1 MDPRPPRTPE
11 RSGAS
16 AACKAVAESAGECP
30 LVQLEGAWYTYDAGP
45 RDAQDVHTATWALR
59 DISLRVE
66 QGEIVCIVGANGSG
80 KSTLMR
86 IMGALAYPQR
96 GRAAIAGL
104 SVDDTGDPA
113 LAAQIHRRCA
123 MVFQNPD
130 DQMVTSIV
138 ADDVAFGP
146 ENLGL
151 PHAEIVQRVDEALAC
166 VDMSA
171 CAAMDPADLS
181 GGQRQRVAI
190 AGALAMRP
198 ELMLFD
204 EATSMLDEQGRH
216 DVAAIMEQLHARG
229 ITIVYTTQHMDEA
242 LRASRAIA
250 LDAGRIAF
258 DGRPTELF
266 GRADLLR
273 SLRLEAPFPFRLREA
288 LCERLPRSANL
299 PSCGDMRELA
309 DAVAVLLGAHA
320 SPAPPAT
327 PVTAT
332 PSFPDAAAPCPI
344 VFREVSVSYAA
355 SPTRHH
361 RAQRRDEPSPAP
373 DAVHDLSFSVAR
385 GTITALVGHT
395 GSGKTTTAKLA
406 CGLLAPRAGTVHIA
420 GIDTAD
426 AARQRELRAHVGY
439 VSQFPERQLF
449 AATVFDDVAFGPR
462 NLGLSEPEVKT
473 RVQQALDAVGLAVQP
488 QLLKRAPHALSGGQ
502 QRAVALAG
510 IIAMNCPVLVLD
522 EPMAGLD
529 PTGKQHMRALLGKLK
544 RASTTI
550 LLVTHDMDDAA
561 LLADDIL
568 VLSDGRLV
576 AHGAPHEVF
585 GASSAHNA
593 ALPGIPHA
601 LAFSHL
607 LAAAGAPT
615 QRDALTLDELV
626 EEVARGA
633 QG

>member
-1 MDPRPPRTPE
+1 MDPRPPCTSE
-11 RSGAS
+11 RSGAPAMCM
-16 AACKAVAESAGECP
+16 AAGSGTDERP
-30 LVQLEGAWYTYDAGP
+30 LVQLEDTWYAYEAGRP
-45 RDAQDVHTATWALR
+45 EAQDASNPTWALR
-59 DISLRVE
+59 DVSVRVDR
-66 QGEIVCIVGANGSG
+66 GELVCIVGANGSG

-96 GRAAIAGL
+96 GCATIADVP
-104 SVDDTGDPA
+104 VDGAGNPA
-113 LAAQIHRRCA
+113 RAAQIHRRCA

-216 DVAAIMEQLHARG
+216 DVAAIMERLHARG
-229 ITIVYTTQHMDEA
+229 ITIIYSTQHMDEA

-258 DGRPTELF
+258 DGRPDEF
-266 GRADLLR
+266 FERADLLR

-288 LCERLPRSANL
+288 LRERVPRCDNL
-299 PSCGDMRELA
+299 PACSDMRELV
-309 DAVAVLLGAHA
+309 DAVAALLGTHA
-320 SPAPPAT
+320 PSAPSAAPVAAKSSSPDIKAPHPITFHDVSLSYAAPPA
-327 PVTAT
+327 
-332 PSFPDAAAPCPI
+332 
-344 VFREVSVSYAA
+344 
-355 SPTRHH
+355 RH
-361 RAQRRDEPSPAP
+361 RRSQRRDEQRPAP
-373 DAVHDLSFSVAR
+373 DAVHSLSFSVAH

-406 CGLLAPRAGTVHIA
+406 CGLLAPCAGTVRIA
-420 GIDTAD
+420 GIDTTD

-462 NLGLSEPEVKT
+462 NLGLPESEVGA
-473 RVQQALDAVGLAVQP
+473 RVQQALDAVGLAAQP

-510 IIAMNCPVLVLD
+510 IIAMDCPVLVFD

-529 PTGKQHMRALLGKLK
+529 PTGKRHVRALLDKLK
-544 RASTTI
+544 RAGATI

-561 LLADDIL
+561 LLADDVL
-568 VLSDGRLV
+568 VLSGGRLA
-576 AHGAPHEVF
+576 AHGTPREVF
-585 GASSAHNA
+585 DASSDHDA

-601 LAFSHL
+601 LAFSRL
-607 LAAAGAPT
+607 LAAAGAPI
-615 QRDALTLDELV
+615 QHDALTLDELV

>member
-1 MDPRPPRTPE
+1 MDPRPPCTSE
-11 RSGAS
+11 RSGAPAMCM
-16 AACKAVAESAGECP
+16 AAGSGTDERP
-30 LVQLEGAWYTYDAGP
+30 LVQLEDTWYAYEAGRP
-45 RDAQDVHTATWALR
+45 EAQDASNPTWALR
-59 DISLRVE
+59 DVSVRVDR
-66 QGEIVCIVGANGSG
+66 GELVCIVGANGSG

-96 GRAAIAGL
+96 GCATIADVP
-104 SVDDTGDPA
+104 VDGAGNPA
-113 LAAQIHRRCA
+113 RTAQVHRRCA

-151 PHAEIVQRVDEALAC
+151 PHTEIVQRVNEALAC
-166 VDMSA
+166 VGMSA
-171 CAAMDPADLS
+171 YASMDPADLS

-198 ELMLFD
+198 ELMLLD
-204 EATSMLDEQGRH
+204 EATSMLDEQGRR
-216 DVAAIMEQLHARG
+216 DVAAIMERLHARG
-229 ITIVYTTQHMDEA
+229 ITIVYTTQHMDEVLHA
-242 LRASRAIA
+242 NRVIA
-250 LDAGRIAF
+250 LNAGRIAF
-258 DGRPTELF
+258 DGHPTELF

-288 LCERLPRSANL
+288 LCEHLPRSANL

-309 DAVAVLLGAHA
+309 DAVAALLDAHTPSA
-320 SPAPPAT
+320 SPAA
-327 PVTAT
+327 PVAAT
-332 PSFPDAAAPCPI
+332 PSFPHAEAPCPI
-344 VFREVSVSYAA
+344 VFREVSLSYVA
-355 SPTRHH
+355 SPARHH
-361 RAQRRDEPSPAP
+361 RAQWRNEQSPAP

-406 CGLLAPRAGTVHIA
+406 CGLLTPRAGTVRIA
-420 GIDTAD
+420 DIDIAD
-426 AARQRELRAHVGY
+426 AVRQRELRAHVGY

-449 AATVFDDVAFGPR
+449 AVTVFDDVAFGPR
-462 NLGLSEPEVKT
+462 NLGLSESEVKV

-510 IIAMNCPVLVLD
+510 IIAMRCPVLVLD

-529 PTGKQHMRALLGKLK
+529 PVGKQHMRALLGTLK
-544 RASTTI
+544 RAGTTI

-576 AHGAPHEVF
+576 AHGAPREVF

-593 ALPGIPHA
+593 VLPGTPHA
-601 LAFSHL
+601 LAFSRL
-607 LAAAGAPT
+607 LAAAGAPI
-615 QRDALTLDELV
+615 QRDALTLDDLV

>member
-1 MDPRPPRTPE
+1 MDPRPPCTSE
-11 RSGAS
+11 RSGAPAMCM
-16 AACKAVAESAGECP
+16 AAGGGTDERP
-30 LVQLEGAWYTYDAGP
+30 LVQLEGTWYTYEAG
-45 RDAQDVHTATWALR
+45 RHEAQDASSTTWALR
-59 DISLRVE
+59 DVSVRVDR
-66 QGEIVCIVGANGSG
+66 GELVCIVGANGSG

-96 GRAAIAGL
+96 GCATIADVH
-104 SVDDTGDPA
+104 VDGASNPA
-113 LAAQIHRRCA
+113 QTAQIHRRCA

-138 ADDVAFGP
+138 VDDVAFGP

-151 PHAEIVQRVDEALAC
+151 PHAEIAQRVNEALAC
-166 VDMSA
+166 VGMSA
-171 CAAMDPADLS
+171 YATMDPADLS

-190 AGALAMRP
+190 AGALALRP
-198 ELMLFD
+198 ELMLLD
-204 EATSMLDEQGRH
+204 EATSMLDEQGRR
-216 DVAAIMEQLHARG
+216 DVAAIMERLHARG

-242 LRASRAIA
+242 LRANRVIA

-258 DGRPTELF
+258 DGRPAELF

-288 LCERLPRSANL
+288 LCERLPRSANA
-299 PSCGDMRELA
+299 PSCSDMRELA

-320 SPAPPAT
+320 SPVPPAT

-332 PSFPDAAAPCPI
+332 PSFPNAETPCPI
-344 VFREVSVSYAA
+344 VFREVSLSYAA

-361 RAQRRDEPSPAP
+361 RAQRRNEQSPAP

-510 IIAMNCPVLVLD
+510 IIAMDCPVLVLD

-529 PTGKQHMRALLGKLK
+529 PTGKQHMRALFGKLK
-544 RASTTI
+544 RAGTTI

-601 LAFSHL
+601 LAFSRL
-607 LAAAGAPT
+607 LAAAGAPI
-615 QRDALTLDELV
+615 QRDALTLNDLV

>member
-1 MDPRPPRTPE
+1 MDPRPPCTSE
-11 RSGAS
+11 RSGAPAMCM
-16 AACKAVAESAGECP
+16 AAGSGTDKRP
-30 LVQLEGAWYTYDAGP
+30 LVQLEGTWYAYEAGCHE
-45 RDAQDVHTATWALR
+45 AQDASDTTWALR
-59 DISLRVE
+59 DVSVRVDR
-66 QGEIVCIVGANGSG
+66 GELVCVVGANGSG

-96 GRAAIAGL
+96 GCATIADAHMDAAGN
-104 SVDDTGDPA
+104 PA
-113 LAAQIHRRCA
+113 QAAQIHRRCA

-151 PHAEIVQRVDEALAC
+151 PHAEIAQRVNEALAC
-166 VDMSA
+166 VGMSA
-171 CAAMDPADLS
+171 YATMDPADLS

-198 ELMLFD
+198 ELMLLD
-204 EATSMLDEQGRH
+204 EATSMLDEQGRR
-216 DVAAIMEQLHARG
+216 DVAAITELLHARG

-242 LRASRAIA
+242 LRANRVIA

-288 LCERLPRSANL
+288 LCERLPRSANV

-309 DAVAVLLGAHA
+309 DAVAALLGAHT
-320 SPAPPAT
+320 SPVPPAT

-332 PSFPDAAAPCPI
+332 PSFPNAEAPCPI
-344 VFREVSVSYAA
+344 VFREVSLSYAA
-355 SPTRHH
+355 SPARHH
-361 RAQRRDEPSPAP
+361 RAQRGNEPSPAP

-510 IIAMNCPVLVLD
+510 IIAMDCPVLVLD

-529 PTGKQHMRALLGKLK
+529 PTGKQHMLALLGKLK
-544 RASTTI
+544 RAGTTI

-561 LLADDIL
+561 LLADDTL

-601 LAFSHL
+601 LVFSRL
-607 LAAAGAPT
+607 LAAAGAPI
-615 QRDALTLDELV
+615 QRDALTLNDLV